1 MKVLVLNC
9 GSSSVKYQLIETTLD
24 MIRSNSDRAIAR
36 GSVERIGTA
45 SAIHTYRPEG
55 RDKSSEVKEIL
66 EHRVAIADII
76 RTLTQ
81 PGTGVL
87 REAKEINAV
96 GHRMVHGGEKFARS
110 VLIDDDVIR
119 EIEDCSELAPLHN
132 PHNLRGYH
140 AAKEI
145 LPDVPHAAVF
155 DTAYHQTM
163 PPAAYLYG
171 LPYVL
176 YTRHAIRR
184 YGFHG
189 TSHRFVGWRSQA
201 LLGRRR
207 EDLRLITCHLGNGA
221 SVCAIDHGKSADTS
235 MGFTP
240 LEGLLMGSR
249 CGDLDPAVIFY
260 IMHKEELTEQQ
271 ASTMLN
277 KHSGLYGIS
286 GISNDMREILAEE
299 AKGNERARLAIDV
312 FCHRLKKYIAAF
324 AAVMGGADAVIF
336 TGGIGENAAPIR
348 ERSVRG
354 LEFAGIRVDSARN
367 AAIVGGKEG
376 EISPDGTPVRVL
388 VIPTNEELIIARD
401 ALRLIEGVLQPVPR
415 ARTKA

>member
-9 GSSSVKYQLIETTLD
+9 GSSSVKYQLVETTLD
-24 MIRSNSDRAIAR
+24 MIKSNTDRAIAR

-55 RDKSSEVKEIL
+55 REKTSDVKEIL
-66 EHRVAIADII
+66 EHRVAIADIA

-81 PGTGVL
+81 PEVGVL
-87 REAKEINAV
+87 REASEIDAV

-110 VLIDDDVIR
+110 VLIDDAVIQ
-119 EIEDCSELAPLHN
+119 EIEECSELAPLHN
-132 PHNLRGYH
+132 PHNLRGYY
-140 AAKEI
+140 AAKQI
-145 LPDVPHAAVF
+145 LPSVPHAAVF

-163 PPAAYLYG
+163 PRTAYLYG

-189 TSHRFVGWRSQA
+189 TSHRFVGWRSQT
-201 LLGRRR
+201 LLGRPR
-207 EDLRLITCHLGNGA
+207 EETRLITCHLGNGA
-221 SVCAIDHGKSADTS
+221 SVCAIDHGKSVDTS

-260 IMHKEELTEQQ
+260 VMHKEDLTEQQ

-286 GISNDMREILAEE
+286 GLSNDMREILAEE
-299 AKGNERARLAIDV
+299 AKGNERARLAADM
-312 FCHRLKKYIAAF
+312 FCYRLKKYVAAY

-348 ERSVRG
+348 ERSIRG
-354 LEFAGIRVDSARN
+354 LEFAGIRIDPERN
-367 AAIVGGKEG
+367 AATVGGKEG
-376 EISPDGTPVRVL
+376 EISPEGAPVKVL

-401 ALRLIEGVLQPVPR
+401 ALRLIEGVL
-415 ARTKA
+415 